1 MAGELLRIA
10 NRGGGK
16 VDNDRFTLELLET
29 LVNGG
34 KDSQAIIIGEKGKVG
49 MSSSV
54 SAHDTDVTAEL
65 ESLRQT
71 LKDTQRDLLDKSEK
85 LEAVISERDKLR
97 RMDVIDISGDEPIK
111 HILSVLATEY
121 YDDSTTGM
129 LSPTSHCNE
138 EQKRIIELSSEVE
151 RLSLSVDHLTKEL
164 DAKSI
169 ELETALETNSSL
181 REMLRTTPD
190 IDDET
195 IHCIIQNIISFD
207 NQRIEE
213 CDDDDEEEEEEDA
226 SSVELQP
233 SSGNYT
239 GAKREE
245 LVTFGSVMFSTGK
258 FLVDRH
264 VYGDSV
270 ACFETVVEVRRELY
284 GWDDTLVGDALHME
298 GFSRTKSK
306 LSTNACKKQCIYA
319 CSLIYLFS
327 FHIVQWAIMTVP
339 YVYFGTR

>member
-1 MAGELLRIA
+1 LAGELLRIA

-121 YDDSTTGM
+121 DDDSTTGM
-129 LSPTSHCNE
+129 LSPTSHFNE
-138 EQKRIIELSSEVE
+138 EQKRIKALSSEVE

-213 CDDDDEEEEEEDA
+213 CDDDDDDEEEEDA

-233 SSGNYT
+233 SRGNYT

-298 GFSRTKSK
+298 GFARTKSK
-306 LSTNACKKQCIYA
+306 LSTNACKKQCIYEF
-319 CSLIYLFS
+319 SLIYLFS

>member
-10 NRGGGK
+10 IRGGGK

-65 ESLRQT
+65 ENLRQT

-111 HILSVLATEY
+111 QILSVLATEY
-121 YDDSTTGM
+121 DEDSSTGM
-129 LSPTSHCNE
+129 LSPTSHFNE
-138 EQKRIIELSSEVE
+138 EQKRIKELSSEVE

-169 ELETALETNSSL
+169 ELETALETNSYL

-195 IHCIIQNIISFD
+195 IHCIIQNVISFD

-233 SSGNYT
+233 SRGNYT

-306 LSTNACKKQCIYA
+306 CQQTHDGIRLSRRSGCP
-319 CSLIYLFS
+319 L
-327 FHIVQWAIMTVP
+327 
-339 YVYFGTR
+339 

>member
-1 MAGELLRIA
+1 MNLKSALAGELLRIS

-34 KDSQAIIIGEKGKVG
+34 KDSQAIIIGDKGKVG
-49 MSSSV
+49 MSSSA
-54 SAHDTDVTAEL
+54 STHDTDVTAEL

-85 LEAVISERDKLR
+85 LKAIISERDKLR
-97 RMDVIDISGDEPIK
+97 RMTVIDISGDEPIK
-111 HILSVLATEY
+111 HTLSVLDTD
-121 YDDSTTGM
+121 YDDNSTTGM
-129 LSPTSHCNE
+129 LSPTSHSNE
-138 EQKRIIELSSEVE
+138 EPKRIKEFSSEVE

-169 ELETALETNSSL
+169 ELETALETNRSL

-195 IHCIIQNIISFD
+195 IRYIILNIISFD

-213 CDDDDEEEEEEDA
+213 CDDDEEEEEDA
-226 SSVELQP
+226 SSVELQH
-233 SSGNYT
+233 SRGNYN

-245 LVTFGSVMFSTGK
+245 LVIFGSVMFSTGK

-298 GFSRTKSK
+298 GFARTKSK
-306 LSTNACKKQCIYA
+306 LSL
-319 CSLIYLFS
+319 LICLCF
-327 FHIVQWAIMTVP
+327 
-339 YVYFGTR
+339 